1 MWLFKLDNI
10 EWGGVRWWWGGLF
23 ISMPLHTVG
32 LTITHKSHSTDFH
45 GNIH

>member
-1 MWLFKLDNI
+1 MVQMRLFKLDNI
-10 EWGGVRWWWGGLF
+10 GWGCGWGGLF
-23 ISMPLHTVG
+23 ISMLLHTAG